1 MSKERILI
9 RKAEEKDLEDLYR
22 IEIECFR
29 EEAFPLFYM
38 RKFIR
43 DPEFI
48 TLVAI
53 SSDKIVGFIVS
64 SIEMF
69 RGILG
74 GHIYSIDVK
83 PEYRRRGIG
92 SRLLASTEKILKKMG
107 AKTCYLE
114 AYVNN
119 TTAIKFYLKHNYE
132 FLEFLK
138 DYYDTG
144 KNGIRLI
151 KKLEP

>member
-69 RGILG
+69 RGILV
-74 GHIYSIDVK
+74 GHIYSIC
-83 PEYRRRGIG
+83 
-92 SRLLASTEKILKKMG
+92 LLYTSPSPR
-107 AKTCYLE
+107 
-114 AYVNN
+114 
-119 TTAIKFYLKHNYE
+119 
-132 FLEFLK
+132 
-138 DYYDTG
+138 D
-144 KNGIRLI
+144 
-151 KKLEP
+151 